1 MKEFIKSNRKTI
13 INTLIIVVF
22 FLPVIIN
29 LYLILLGSTISRSQ
43 VMALVSLFGVD
54 SLLLGAYQVT
64 EL

>member
-43 VMALVSLFGVD
+43 VMALVSLFGVG